1 MPGLVLLVQVL
12 QGLGPVLLGLEP
24 LGLVPVQVQALVALL
39 GPEPVLAVLRA
50 VAEGAQLAFCTA
62 GAYCAVLA
70 NHYNGRALPAE
81 VLLEDDGTARLIR
94 PAVSDEDMIAREQ
107 AL

>member
-39 GPEPVLAVLRA
+39 GPEPVLAVLL
-50 VAEGAQLAFCTA
+50 VQVVPAQGGLRVVV
-62 GAYCAVLA
+62 VLA
-70 NHYNGRALPAE
+70 ACLFY
-81 VLLEDDGTARLIR
+81 LLRLLS
-94 PAVSDEDMIAREQ
+94 PTSNLLQ
-107 AL
+107 

>member
-39 GPEPVLAVLRA
+39 GPVPVLAVLL
-50 VAEGAQLAFCTA
+50 VQVVPAQGGLRVVV
-62 GAYCAVLA
+62 VLA
-70 NHYNGRALPAE
+70 ACLF
-81 VLLEDDGTARLIR
+81 T
-94 PAVSDEDMIAREQ
+94 S
-107 AL
+107 

>member
-39 GPEPVLAVLRA
+39 GPEPVLAVLL
-50 VAEGAQLAFCTA
+50 VQVVPAQGGLRVV
-62 GAYCAVLA
+62 GVLA
-70 NHYNGRALPAE
+70 AYFLPPSLFSPTSN
-81 VLLEDDGTARLIR
+81 LL
-94 PAVSDEDMIAREQ
+94 Q
-107 AL
+107 

>member
-39 GPEPVLAVLRA
+39 GPEPVLAVLLGQ
-50 VAEGAQLAFCTA
+50 VLLVQVVPAQGGLRVVV
-62 GAYCAVLA
+62 VLA
-70 NHYNGRALPAE
+70 ACLF
-81 VLLEDDGTARLIR
+81 T
-94 PAVSDEDMIAREQ
+94 S
-107 AL
+107 

>member
-39 GPEPVLAVLRA
+39 GPEPVLAVLL
-50 VAEGAQLAFCTA
+50 VQVVPAQGGLRVVV
-62 GAYCAVLA
+62 VLA
-70 NHYNGRALPAE
+70 ACLFY
-81 VLLEDDGTARLIR
+81 LLVYFPQRRICCSNCLNSSLEYERC
-94 PAVSDEDMIAREQ
+94 
-107 AL
+107 

>member
-39 GPEPVLAVLRA
+39 GPEPVLAVLL
-50 VAEGAQLAFCTA
+50 VQVVPAQGGLRVVV
-62 GAYCAVLA
+62 VLA
-70 NHYNGRALPAE
+70 ACLF
-81 VLLEDDGTARLIR
+81 T
-94 PAVSDEDMIAREQ
+94 S
-107 AL
+107 

>member
-39 GPEPVLAVLRA
+39 GPEPVLAVLG
-50 VAEGAQLAFCTA
+50 VQVVPAQGGLRVVV
-62 GAYCAVLA
+62 VLA
-70 NHYNGRALPAE
+70 ACLF
-81 VLLEDDGTARLIR
+81 T
-94 PAVSDEDMIAREQ
+94 S
-107 AL
+107 